1 LTGNEAPK
9 YSLYEMKKSFLASV
23 VVLSLASAVL
33 GLEVHPGEGSNMP
46 DCCKKAQSRS
56 GTPEVS
62 IARLCCSLNCSEPGS
77 SSSSGSV
84 GFSRQQGPA
93 PSTAIIPTAAR
104 INDIQLIRCY
114 TTIARSPDSNPKY
127 IQHLALLI

>member
-1 LTGNEAPK
+1 
-9 YSLYEMKKSFLASV
+9 MKKSFLAAIV
-23 VVLSLASAVL
+23 IITLASSAV
-33 GLEVHPGEGSNMP
+33 GLEAHLGEGSNMP

-77 SSSSGSV
+77 SGSNGSGS
-84 GFSRQQGPA
+84 FSRQQVLSVSA
-93 PSTAIIPTAAR
+93 AIIPTTAR
-104 INDIQLIRCY
+104 IAGVQFLHRY
-114 TTIARSPDSNPKY
+114 VRIAPSPDSNPKY